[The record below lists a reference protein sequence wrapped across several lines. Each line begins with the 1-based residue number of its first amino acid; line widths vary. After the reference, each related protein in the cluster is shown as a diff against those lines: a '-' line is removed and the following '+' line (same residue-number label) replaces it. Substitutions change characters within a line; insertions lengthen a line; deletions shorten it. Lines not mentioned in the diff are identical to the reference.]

1 VATEVGVEGTASAA
15 KDVATRADGGVA
27 TEVGMASIGAGV
39 VTGADGAGVASTG
52 ADVAT
57 EAGGEGMV
65 SSGVGVATE
74 AGGVGVAT

>member
-1 VATEVGVEGTASAA
+1 
-15 KDVATRADGGVA
+15 
-27 TEVGMASIGAGV
+27 
-39 VTGADGAGVASTG
+39 VASTG